1 MRHRSLAGRCSG
13 AVETVVC
20 APAGVAGVVGVMT
33 RQSRIPAFIVAL
45 AGGLTLGCGSNSPGP
60 VICTAEARAAV
71 SLVIVDSLTNKGDAL
86 TGLWARAVDGTY
98 RDSSVM
104 TFSDQSLQATRMALA
119 YERKGTYTV
128 TVHATGYQDWTKT
141 GVLVTADQ
149 CHVNGV
155 SLTAKLVR

>member
-1 MRHRSLAGRCSG
+1 MTTPNRTRTFLLA
-13 AVETVVC
+13 
-20 APAGVAGVVGVMT
+20 VA
-33 RQSRIPAFIVAL
+33 S
-45 AGGLTLGCGSNSPGP
+45 TLGLACGYLDKPSGP
-60 VICTAEARAAV
+60 YFCTTEARAAV

-104 TFSDQSLQATRMALA
+104 TFSDQSLQAMRMALA
-119 YERKGTYTV
+119 YERQGTYTV
-128 TVHATGYQDWTKT
+128 TVHATGYQDWTKS